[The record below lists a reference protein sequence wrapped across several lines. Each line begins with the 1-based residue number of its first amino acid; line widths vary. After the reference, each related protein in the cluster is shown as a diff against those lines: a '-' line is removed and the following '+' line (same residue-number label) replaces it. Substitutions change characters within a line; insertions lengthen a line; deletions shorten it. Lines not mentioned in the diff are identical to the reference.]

1 MSQDEA
7 LLRHSTV
14 PAGELG
20 FFYTCGPE
28 HGTVV
33 TIAKTTACPTTGG
46 FHVLQL
52 LRRIREFIPPRR
64 KWNVVFAM
72 KSEL

>member
-1 MSQDEA
+1 MFQNSG

-14 PAGELG
+14 PAGDLEFLQA
-20 FFYTCGPE
+20 FKPE

-52 LRRIREFIPPRR
+52 LRRIGRWID
-64 KWNVVFAM
+64 VF
-72 KSEL
+72 SLRS